1 MRISIALL
9 VVALL
14 GASAS
19 PAHGRPGAVNP
30 KSWTVILYFAGD
42 APNAGH
48 PIDALMMDRVNGL
61 VGSSKAW
68 GANVAN
74 VIALVDRGGADAA
87 TYQIR
92 SGALEQ
98 LTRPK
103 AAADLGDPHTLD
115 VLLDLV
121 IARFPAQ
128 HYALAIK
135 GHGTPAGELCAD
147 KVVGDPNSSDGLSMR
162 ELSDSLA
169 RFEARAEGRLE
180 LLVLDACMAAT
191 VEGLSVV
198 APHVDEIVAS
208 PDLLFARS
216 LPYHALLNRI
226 DAGASTGAEVAAAVV
241 GAYPEDAPPGM
252 RFGVLASFSGAK
264 LLAVRG
270 AFDDLADA
278 LLANGDAATRAPAI
292 RAAARRTFAHE
303 DAAFIDPAGLA
314 RRIEA
319 LHLSSEIDTAARAA
333 FQAAQAATGAPEAIT
348 SGDDM
353 ADSCGLSIHSPAVS
367 SRYRPSDPW
376 SKGSWARLIDA
387 VTKPS
392 LDAGIEARP
401 VPPVTRLVP
410 KGPGLEAITS
420 SPDPKV
426 VRFEFVVMAAGAKRP
441 ILRIPTTTASSA
453 AGASI
458 GELRDQWDFGRFVL
472 AGSSD
477 ALGRA
482 RVVECPIERVRE
494 LQPTSDHRRRL
505 LATTACVSVSR
516 RGERSRDTQ
525 LRLYVEQKTPSPQS
539 VWSAR
544 IACAFELPDGL
555 GCNAASPFDPRTHPI
570 DADRVHLNDALIR
583 VRPPEPISHDL
594 MRVAPK
600 REVEELVLRNSQAPE
615 ALRYERFPSKQGI
628 RVGHVGYDE
637 NGVEVFTS
645 VIEVHAPTPGNFVPL
660 QPGGMSTSDGIK

>member
-9 VVALL
+9 VAALL

-61 VGSSKAW
+61 VGSSKTW

-87 TYQIR
+87 TYRIR

-103 AAADLGDPHTLD
+103 AAANLGDPHTLD

-147 KVVGDPNSSDGLSMR
+147 KIVNDPNSSDGLSMR

-169 RFEARAEGRLE
+169 RFEALSRGRLD
-180 LLVLDACMAAT
+180 LLLLDACMAAT

-216 LPYHALLNRI
+216 LPYTKLLDRI
-226 DAGASTGAEVAAAVV
+226 DEGASTGADVAAAVV
-241 GAYPEDAPPGM
+241 RGYPEDAPSGM

-264 LLAVRG
+264 LLGVRG
-270 AFDDLADA
+270 AFDGLADA
-278 LLANGDAATRAPAI
+278 LLANGDAATLVPAI
-292 RAAARRTFAHE
+292 RAAARRTLAHE

-314 RRIEA
+314 RQIEA
-319 LHLSSEIDTAARAA
+319 LQLSSEKIDAAARAA
-333 FQAAQAATGAPEAIT
+333 SQAVTRALEAIT

-410 KGPGLEAITS
+410 MGPGLEAITS

-426 VRFEFVVMAAGAKRP
+426 VRSEFVVMAAGAKRP

-472 AGSSD
+472 VGSD
-477 ALGRA
+477 ALGHA
-482 RVVECPIERVRE
+482 RVVDCPIERVRE
-494 LQPTSDHRRRL
+494 LQPTPDRRRRL

-516 RGERSRDTQ
+516 RGERLRDTQ

-539 VWSAR
+539 VWNAR

-570 DADRVHLNDALIR
+570 DADRVHLNNALIR
-583 VRPPEPISHDL
+583 VRPPDPISHDV

-660 QPGGMSTSDGIK
+660 EPGGMTTSDGVK